1 MVADSTSLVRAAS
14 TASREVIADL
24 QQAPLRFRQG
34 PRLLAGGPADV
45 AALLDAGRDADIP
58 ALVGRVGREPQQAYL
73 LGGRTCDLAGGP
85 AMRHRG
91 GPGNAAGAITAA
103 PQIDRLSAGRPAETP
118 ALLRWRRTHHPQS
131 HMQILRLSR
140 HQPPPAGSPAM
151 AGRPASAAPG
161 STGSCGGHNNAWRA
175 QGHPHAGFPALG
187 RLPCADQ
194 QAVQPCRHNPFPSR
208 HDKRRQIC
216 ITKQSSPQIHKPS
229 RDPPQGTPPSRRPPC
244 PPGDPAWC
252 RTTQRTRARTQ
263 DHPPWQD
270 ALRWPGRAATL
281 CMYRADRTLHVRA
294 GRHTRLAGLPATAA
308 PHITHDQTLRGA
320 PVYDHR

>member
-1 MVADSTSLVRAAS
+1 MVADSTSLVPAASTASTAS

-73 LGGRTCDLAGGP
+73 LGGRSCDLAGGP

-140 HQPPPAGSPAM
+140 HQTPSRQPCYSGQTCIDRAWQRLRLRRPQQRLAHADRAGLPARRATGTQDSLLSAGCPAQIS
-151 AGRPASAAPG
+151 RPSG
-161 STGSCGGHNNAWRA
+161 
-175 QGHPHAGFPALG
+175 HAGTTP
-187 RLPCADQ
+187 
-194 QAVQPCRHNPFPSR
+194 VPSR
-208 HDKRRQIC
+208 HDKRR
-216 ITKQSSPQIHKPS
+216 
-229 RDPPQGTPPSRRPPC
+229 
-244 PPGDPAWC
+244 
-252 RTTQRTRARTQ
+252 
-263 DHPPWQD
+263 
-270 ALRWPGRAATL
+270 
-281 CMYRADRTLHVRA
+281 
-294 GRHTRLAGLPATAA
+294 
-308 PHITHDQTLRGA
+308 
-320 PVYDHR
+320 